1 VPEVSENSC
10 KMRLGAEF
18 SACDVTMHKA
28 YKVALTH
35 QADVEQTTQPIIHFS
50 GPIPPGKQTVN

>member
-1 VPEVSENSC
+1 
-10 KMRLGAEF
+10 MRLGAEF

-35 QADVEQTTQPIIHFS
+35 QTDVEQTTQPIIHFIS
-50 GPIPPGKQTVN
+50 LGPYHQVSRL